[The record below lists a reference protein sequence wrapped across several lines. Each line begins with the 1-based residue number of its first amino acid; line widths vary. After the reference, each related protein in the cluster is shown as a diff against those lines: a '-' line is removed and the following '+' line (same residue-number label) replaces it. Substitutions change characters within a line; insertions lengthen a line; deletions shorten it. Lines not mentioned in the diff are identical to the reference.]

1 AEGPNGHEDEEE
13 DENFYT
19 EIRTDSEK
27 ISTSK
32 SFGGPYDNCEDEES
46 WTGCSGHKRKPYL
59 VRFASKYSS
68 CGRSGDVEPCTST
81 NLPSSCNASHKPPA
95 VVVTEGLLLHSKY
108 PSVSSHQKFGESR
121 IENKDLKWD
130 QFLTVVPNHQDEEEY
145 DYEAHSSSHCDDN
158 AAVPYF
164 TKALTDMGLDSEE
177 HRYPPNEKS
186 DGGILERRR
195 SVGDGNFFSPT
206 NSHSSEPAGFDDAVC
221 K

>member
-1 AEGPNGHEDEEE
+1 M
-13 DENFYT
+13 
-19 EIRTDSEK
+19 
-27 ISTSK
+27 
-32 SFGGPYDNCEDEES
+32 
-46 WTGCSGHKRKPYL
+46 
-59 VRFASKYSS
+59 
-68 CGRSGDVEPCTST
+68 
-81 NLPSSCNASHKPPA
+81 
-95 VVVTEGLLLHSKY
+95 VTEGLLLHSKC

-130 QFLTVVPNHQDEEEY
+130 QFLNVVPNQQDEEEY
-145 DYEAHSSSHCDDN
+145 DYEAHNSSHCDDN

-177 HRYPPNEKS
+177 RRYPPNEKS

-206 NSHSSEPAGFDDAVC
+206 NSHSSESAGFDDAVC